1 MRRWIAGLL
10 AAALLVGCSGTG
22 SSSPKSVTTTLPAS
36 VVGDGTAK
44 ANQVIDKLTKAG
56 MPIGPTIAHPSS
68 DTVFGEFD
76 GLLGKVDFHDQRLL
90 SSASDIDETIDGGS
104 VEIFRD
110 ERAAIAASKDRGG
123 YVFVKG
129 PVLLHLAGELTPEW
143 AIGYRDALETAAS
156 P

>member
-1 MRRWIAGLL
+1 MRRCLAGVV
-10 AAALLVGCSGTG
+10 AAALLVGCSGAG

-44 ANQVIDKLTKAG
+44 ANQIIDKLTKAG

-68 DTVFGEFD
+68 DTVFEEFD
-76 GLLGKVDFHDQRLL
+76 GLIGKVDFHDRRLL
-90 SSASDIDETIDGGS
+90 SSASDIDETVDGGS

-110 ERAAIAASKDRGG
+110 ERTAIAASKDRGG

-129 PVLLHLAGELTPEW
+129 PVLLHLAGELVPEW
-143 AIGYRDALETAAS
+143 AIGYRDALETVA